1 MKKTDLTVAMDVKKV
16 VEVFWFEKQFSEESF
31 PEKTGS
37 HWNAKGFECLC
48 SDLKTVSDTE
58 SRRNH

>member
-1 MKKTDLTVAMDVKKV
+1 MKETDLTVAMDVKKV
-16 VEVFWFEKQFSEESF
+16 VEVFWFEKLFSKESF

-48 SDLKTVSDTE
+48 SDLKMV
-58 SRRNH
+58 